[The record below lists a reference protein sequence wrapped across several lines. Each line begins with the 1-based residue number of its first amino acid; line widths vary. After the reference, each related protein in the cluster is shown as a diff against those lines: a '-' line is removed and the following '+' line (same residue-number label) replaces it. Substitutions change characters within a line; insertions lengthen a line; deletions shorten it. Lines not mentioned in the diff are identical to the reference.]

1 MGGEPIEV
9 VVLYNG
15 QLFCVPAGTGV
26 LLGNPEYSRIRCVS
40 Y

>member
-9 VVLYNG
+9 VMICNG
-15 QLFCVPAGTGV
+15 QLFCVPAGTDV
-26 LLGNPEYSRIRCVS
+26 LLGYQEGSRIGRVS